1 MTFYT
6 LYNKL
11 HSSFLGVNNTNLP
24 QVINTL
30 RLISNLYSY
39 FPGNAL
45 SMIVLSCPEMQNNF
59 NHLLIGLSSFDT
71 IYLLLSTLIFAMPKL
86 SDNYAMYLLPHIMPI
101 G

>member
-1 MTFYT
+1 MKT
-6 LYNKL
+6 LSKTAIRIVPRFHPKNP
-11 HSSFLGVNNTNLP
+11 TP
-24 QVINTL
+24 
-30 RLISNLYSY
+30 NLYIY

-86 SDNYAMYLLPHIMPI
+86 SDNYAIYLLPHIMPT